1 MNTENKKASEPP
13 RFKLDLTDKLN
24 LKNPNKNIVLAN
36 INIYYLLSI
45 IIYYLLFV
53 YYLFALGKTSNQNT
67 TIINLKFLHQLGMI
81 LLIYQM
87 VLTQFQTFKII
98 SNLSSKNTNI

>member
-1 MNTENKKASEPP
+1 MNTENSKTSEPP
-13 RFKLDLTDKLN
+13 RFKLNLTDKLN
-24 LKNPNKNIVLAN
+24 LKNPNRNMALAN
-36 INIYYLLSI
+36 INIYYLLLI

-67 TIINLKFLHQLGMI
+67 TIINLKFLHQLGII

-87 VLTQFQTFKII
+87 VLTQLLTFKII
-98 SNLSSKNTNI
+98 SNLSSKNTNL

>member
-1 MNTENKKASEPP
+1 MNTENKKTSEPP

-36 INIYYLLSI
+36 INIYYLLFI

-81 LLIYQM
+81 ILIYQM